1 MIIKNFIKAARL
13 RTLPLSISG
22 IILGGFLAMSDGLFN
37 GVIFSLALITT
48 IGFQVIS
55 NFANDYGDGV
65 KGTDAIR
72 IGEERMVSSG
82 KISPMQMK
90 KAIMISVIL
99 TIIFALFLIYESFGL
114 SNFGYSVLFFILG
127 IVSVVA
133 AIKYTVG
140 NLAYGYSG
148 FGDVFVFLFF
158 GLLSVLGSYFLFTKE
173 IYFLLALPAISI
185 GLLSTAVLNLN
196 NMRDY
201 QNDKISAYQTLFTCM
216 LTISKLG
223 APIAPFYMDRLYLDL
238 IQHTGKEAFK
248 SVNLADFPK
257 ANTVMI
263 DKALES
269 KMALAQM
276 ISSLVLSLRAT
287 EKIKVR
293 QPLQKI
299 MIPVASAEQ
308 KEEILAISDL
318 IKHEVN
324 IKEIELLEDASDILV
339 KQIKPNFK
347 VLGPRFG
354 KDMRFVA
361 TAVQNLDADA
371 IKEIEKQGHLEV
383 EINGKFST
391 LELSD
396 VEITSQDIEGWLVA
410 NQGAVTVALDV
421 TITESLREE
430 GIARELVNR
439 IQNLRKDSGFELTD
453 HIDVFLVHE
462 TSMHKAIQTNLD
474 YIKVE
479 TLTHTLHEVNQLDEG
494 IEIDFDDISTKLF
507 IKKHN

>member
-82 KISPMQMK
+82 KISPKQMK

-127 IVSVVA
+127 IVSIVA

-173 IYFLLALPAISI
+173 IYFLLTLPAISI

-201 QNDKISAYQTLFTCM
+201 QNDKKSKKNTIVVKIGLKAAKRYHYSLLLLSFISAVSYVVLTFTKTVQFIFLLAYIPLVIHALFV
-216 LTISKLG
+216 
-223 APIAPFYMDRLYLDL
+223 Y
-238 IQHTGKEAFK
+238 
-248 SVNLADFPK
+248 N
-257 ANTVMI
+257 N
-263 DKALES
+263 
-269 KMALAQM
+269 
-276 ISSLVLSLRAT
+276 
-287 EKIKVR
+287 
-293 QPLQKI
+293 
-299 MIPVASAEQ
+299 
-308 KEEILAISDL
+308 KEEL
-318 IKHEVN
+318 
-324 IKEIELLEDASDILV
+324 
-339 KQIKPNFK
+339 
-347 VLGPRFG
+347 R
-354 KDMRFVA
+354 
-361 TAVQNLDADA
+361 LDA
-371 IKEIEKQGHLEV
+371 
-383 EINGKFST
+383 
-391 LELSD
+391 ELKK
-396 VEITSQDIEGWLVA
+396 
-410 NQGAVTVALDV
+410 VALS
-421 TITESLREE
+421 T
-430 GIARELVNR
+430 
-439 IQNLRKDSGFELTD
+439 
-453 HIDVFLVHE
+453 FLFSVLLGLG
-462 TSMHKAIQTNLD
+462 QVL
-474 YIKVE
+474 
-479 TLTHTLHEVNQLDEG
+479 
-494 IEIDFDDISTKLF
+494 
-507 IKKHN
+507 

>member
-22 IILGGFLAMSDGLFN
+22 IIVGSFLAVSAGLFN
-37 GVIFSLALITT
+37 WLIFLLAIITT

-82 KISPMQMK
+82 KISPKQMK

-173 IYFLLALPAISI
+173 IYFLLTLPAISI

-201 QNDKISAYQTLFTCM
+201 QNDKKSKKNTIVVKIGLKAAKRYHYSLLLLSFISAVSYVVLTFTKTVQFIFLLAYIPLVIHALFV
-216 LTISKLG
+216 
-223 APIAPFYMDRLYLDL
+223 Y
-238 IQHTGKEAFK
+238 
-248 SVNLADFPK
+248 N
-257 ANTVMI
+257 N
-263 DKALES
+263 
-269 KMALAQM
+269 
-276 ISSLVLSLRAT
+276 
-287 EKIKVR
+287 
-293 QPLQKI
+293 
-299 MIPVASAEQ
+299 
-308 KEEILAISDL
+308 KEEL
-318 IKHEVN
+318 
-324 IKEIELLEDASDILV
+324 
-339 KQIKPNFK
+339 
-347 VLGPRFG
+347 R
-354 KDMRFVA
+354 
-361 TAVQNLDADA
+361 LDA
-371 IKEIEKQGHLEV
+371 
-383 EINGKFST
+383 
-391 LELSD
+391 ELKK
-396 VEITSQDIEGWLVA
+396 
-410 NQGAVTVALDV
+410 VALSTFLFSV
-421 TITESLREE
+421 LL
-430 GIARELVNR
+430 GLG
-439 IQNLRKDSGFELTD
+439 Q
-453 HIDVFLVHE
+453 VF
-462 TSMHKAIQTNLD
+462 
-474 YIKVE
+474 
-479 TLTHTLHEVNQLDEG
+479 
-494 IEIDFDDISTKLF
+494 
-507 IKKHN
+507 